1 MFGKSVTASMNRSR
15 EAQIKEERQASIE
28 VPSDGFAQSRERA
41 LDTAKA
47 DRIDPALV
55 ASLYVKHGE
64 ELRLFVLGVLRDADL
79 ATDVLQATFAKA
91 VEVGH
96 TAREETLKGWLF
108 RVAFNEALALR
119 RKQAV
124 RDKANRRLAAE
135 NGSGPESPVDE
146 VCRWETVASVRQ
158 ALDQLPP
165 EQRQVVQMRMYEQK
179 KFITIAEELELP
191 LGTVLTRMQAALK
204 KLRKHLKKD

>member
-1 MFGKSVTASMNRSR
+1 MNSA
-15 EAQIKEERQASIE
+15 EGQ
-28 VPSDGFAQSRERA
+28 
-41 LDTAKA
+41 
-47 DRIDPALV
+47 RIDPAVV

-64 ELRLFVLGVLRDADL
+64 ELRLFVQGVLRDAEL
-79 ATDVLQATFAKA
+79 ANDVLQATFTKA

-124 RDKANRRLAAE
+124 RDKAAQKLAAAD
-135 NGSGPESPVDE
+135 GPVIESPVE
-146 VCRWETVASVRQ
+146 QVCRWETMLSVRK

-165 EQRQVVQMRMYEQK
+165 EQRQVVHMRMYEQK
-179 KFITIAEELELP
+179 KFITIAQELGLP

-204 KLRKHLKKD
+204 KLRTHLKKAQ

>member
-1 MFGKSVTASMNRSR
+1 MNLEPDRQINDPGGASLD
-15 EAQIKEERQASIE
+15 
-28 VPSDGFAQSRERA
+28 VPSEGFAQRA
-41 LDTAKA
+41 GAALESA
-47 DRIDPALV
+47 DGQRIDPALV

-108 RVAFNEALALR
+108 RVAFHEALALR

-124 RDKANRRLAAE
+124 RDKANRRLAVEEGDRTETPLELA
-135 NGSGPESPVDE
+135 
-146 VCRWETVASVRQ
+146 CRWETVAIVRK
-158 ALDQLPP
+158 ALDQLPT
-165 EQRQVVQMRMYEQK
+165 EQRQVVQMRVYDQK
-179 KFITIAEELELP
+179 KFITIAEELGLP
-191 LGTVLTRMQAALK
+191 LGTVLTRMQAGLK
-204 KLRKHLKKD
+204 KLRRHLKKD